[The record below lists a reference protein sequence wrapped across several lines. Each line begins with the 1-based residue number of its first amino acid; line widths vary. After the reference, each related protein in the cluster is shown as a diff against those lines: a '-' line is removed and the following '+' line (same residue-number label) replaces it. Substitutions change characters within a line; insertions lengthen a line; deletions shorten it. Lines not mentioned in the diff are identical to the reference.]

1 MKNLRTIVLVSLFA
15 AAFAF
20 VESSVVVYLRQ
31 LFYPTGF
38 AFPLK
43 PMPSWLVMVELAREF
58 ATLVMLLTVG
68 MIAGKSSWQRFSY
81 FMVGFGVWDIF
92 YYIWLKLLLDWPASL
107 ADWDILFL
115 IPLPWIGPVLAPVLV
130 SLVMIAGAV
139 LIIRRGGEN
148 GQFRPRRSAIILSL
162 LGSGI
167 ILSSF
172 LLDTDS
178 AVRFQVPRQYH
189 YEMLVIGMVCYVA
202 AFVVTLRRH
211 PIPS

>member
-58 ATLVMLLTVG
+58 ATLVMLLTIG

-107 ADWDILFL
+107 ADLDILFL
-115 IPLPWIGPVLAPVLV
+115 IPVPWIGPVLAPVLV

-172 LLDTDS
+172 LLDTDA

-211 PIPS
+211 PILS

>member
-81 FMVGFGVWDIF
+81 FMVGFGVLDIF
-92 YYIWLKLLLDWPASL
+92 YYIWLKLLLNWPASL

-139 LIIRRGGEN
+139 LIIRRGG
-148 GQFRPRRSAIILSL
+148 
-162 LGSGI
+162 
-167 ILSSF
+167 
-172 LLDTDS
+172 
-178 AVRFQVPRQYH
+178 
-189 YEMLVIGMVCYVA
+189 
-202 AFVVTLRRH
+202 
-211 PIPS
+211 